1 MIKGQKV
8 SENIYICSDGKY
20 RWVYELDM
28 LKNPIILFTIWQAL
42 DISILIMA
50 FILFLIELF
59 DGNVKNWID
68 GFLLTPELLII
79 AGVILLLSLIGYAI
93 VAIMYGWKY
102 MVLFEM
108 DENGIVHNQ
117 MQKEF
122 KKPEAMSWLTIMA
135 GVVAGNPTTMGAGIL
150 SATKTASSSSFKNV
164 KKVIPKKRLHTIYVN
179 ELLEKADIRF
189 TSSETILTNL
199 RNTTLQIWRVVQ
211 QFQIRLRYP

>member
-8 SENIYICSDGKY
+8 SENIYICPDGKY

-42 DISILIMA
+42 GISILIMA

-59 DGNVKNWID
+59 DGNIKNWID

-122 KKPEAMSWLTIMA
+122 KKTEAMSWLTIMA

-164 KKVIPKKRLHTIYVN
+164 KKVISKKRLHTIYVN
-179 ELLEKADIRF
+179 EILEK
-189 TSSETILTNL
+189 N
-199 RNTTLQIWRVVQ
+199 QIYVDDDDFDFVWDFITKRCSNAKIVG
-211 QFQIRLRYP
+211 

>member
-199 RNTTLQIWRVVQ
+199 TNTTLHIWRVVQ

>member
-8 SENIYICSDGKY
+8 SENIYICPDGKY

-42 DISILIMA
+42 GISILIMA

-68 GFLLTPELLII
+68 GFLLTPELPII

-135 GVVAGNPTTMGAGIL
+135 GFVAGNPATMGAGIL

-179 ELLEKADIRF
+179 EILEK
-189 TSSETILTNL
+189 N
-199 RNTTLQIWRVVQ
+199 QIYVDDDDFDFVCYFITKRCSNAKIVG
-211 QFQIRLRYP
+211 